1 MATHDCDVQAACI
14 FRILLVLNFA
24 LLEQAD
30 YLKMAVIDCIVQA
43 VEALRVL
50 MIYSV
55 AHWTLHDDLHDVQ
68 PDLNGTVN
76 H

>member
-1 MATHDCDVQAACI
+1 
-14 FRILLVLNFA
+14 
-24 LLEQAD
+24 
-30 YLKMAVIDCIVQA
+30 MAVIDCIVQA